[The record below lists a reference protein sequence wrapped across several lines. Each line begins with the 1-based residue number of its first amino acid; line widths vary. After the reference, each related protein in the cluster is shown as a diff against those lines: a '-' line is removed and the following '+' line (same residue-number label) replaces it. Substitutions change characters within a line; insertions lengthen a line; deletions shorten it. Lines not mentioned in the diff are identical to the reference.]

1 MIITAVAEL
10 LGDRRLREEEEERMV
25 VISLSYL
32 FDRGISVCCRG
43 GAATANLP
51 FFYFAPPPIVYL
63 VCTAGCLLAGR
74 PVSHFIIGRGRVRG
88 REGIERD
95 DVTLSARL
103 CIAQPS
109 SPCSASTHRCVAG
122 GFHTGTRQSPCS
134 QEPIPFHQR
143 IGRFMNPRMT

>member
-51 FFYFAPPPIVYL
+51 FFYFAPPPL
-63 VCTAGCLLAGR
+63 STLCARPAACSLAGQ
-74 PVSHFIIGRGRVRG
+74 
-88 REGIERD
+88 
-95 DVTLSARL
+95 SAT
-103 CIAQPS
+103 S
-109 SPCSASTHRCVAG
+109 S
-122 GFHTGTRQSPCS
+122 
-134 QEPIPFHQR
+134 
-143 IGRFMNPRMT
+143 